1 MPRSGN
7 KLSTD
12 ACGLEGGR
20 MDVRSANL
28 EEAEKTRRV
37 RAPKLPHIIAQQ
49 LRSQIAS
56 GELRPGDSLPS
67 ESELLKEFGISRP
80 TLREALR
87 VLESETLIQLG
98 RGSRSGAT
106 ILAPSIE
113 MAAQY
118 GGLYLATHGTTL
130 GQIHEVRSILE
141 PPLAGLHAKLAN
153 AAVLKALTECVKL
166 QREALEQLDY
176 IGAAA
181 AVNQFHGQLVHK
193 SGNIALGL
201 FAGMIHEI
209 SANVYPQLPLAAG
222 RMSKKAIW
230 TRSEESTDAH
240 ESLVQLIKAKK
251 STAAKKFWREY
262 MEDTAVWLQ
271 KSGLSELQVKVS
283 DKV

>member
-1 MPRSGN
+1 
-7 KLSTD
+7 
-12 ACGLEGGR
+12 
-20 MDVRSANL
+20 MDERAANL
-28 EEAEKTRRV
+28 LEAEKNRRV
-37 RAPKLPHIIAQQ
+37 RAPKLPHIIAQR

-118 GGLYLATHGTTL
+118 GGLYLATQDTTL
-130 GQIHEVRSILE
+130 GQIHEVRSMLE
-141 PPLAGLHAKLAN
+141 PPLAGAHAKQAN
-153 AAVLKALTECVKL
+153 TEVCKALAHCVKL

-181 AVNQFHGQLVHK
+181 AVNQFHEQLVHK
-193 SGNIALGL
+193 SGNNALRL
-201 FAGMIHEI
+201 LAGMLHEI

-222 RMSKKAIW
+222 RVTKKAIW
-230 TRSEESTDAH
+230 RRSEESTDAH
-240 ESLVQLIKAKK
+240 ESLVELVKAKK
-251 STAAKKFWREY
+251 AAAAEKFWREY
-262 MEDTAVWLQ
+262 MQDTADWLQ
-271 KSGLSELQVKVS
+271 KSGLSELRVKVS
-283 DKV
+283 NKV

>member
-1 MPRSGN
+1 M
-7 KLSTD
+7 
-12 ACGLEGGR
+12 
-20 MDVRSANL
+20 
-28 EEAEKTRRV
+28 
-37 RAPKLPHIIAQQ
+37 
-49 LRSQIAS
+49 
-56 GELRPGDSLPS
+56 
-67 ESELLKEFGISRP
+67 
-80 TLREALR
+80 REALR

-118 GGLYLATHGTTL
+118 GGLYLATHDTTL

-141 PPLAGLHAKLAN
+141 PPLAGLHAKQAN
-153 AAVLKALTECVKL
+153 AEVINALTACVKL

-176 IGAAA
+176 IAAAA
-181 AVNQFHGQLVHK
+181 AVNQFHEQLVHK
-193 SGNIALGL
+193 SGNNALRL

-222 RMSKKAIW
+222 RVSKKAIW

-240 ESLVQLIKAKK
+240 ESLVQLIKTKK
-251 STAAKKFWREY
+251 SAAAEKFWREY
-262 MEDTAVWLQ
+262 MTDTGDWLQ
-271 KSGLSELQVKVS
+271 KSGLSELRVKVS

>member
-1 MPRSGN
+1 
-7 KLSTD
+7 
-12 ACGLEGGR
+12 
-20 MDVRSANL
+20 MDVRAENL
-28 EEAEKTRRV
+28 RQAEKNRRV

-49 LRSQIAS
+49 LRSKIAS

-106 ILAPSIE
+106 ILAPSVE

-118 GGLYLATHGTTL
+118 GRLFLATHDTTL

-153 AAVLKALTECVKL
+153 ADVLKELIGCVKL

-181 AVNQFHGQLVHK
+181 AVNQFHVQLVRK
-193 SGNIALGL
+193 SGNNALRL

-209 SANVYPQLPLAAG
+209 SANVYPQLPLATG
-222 RMSKKAIW
+222 KVSKKAIW
-230 TRSEESTDAH
+230 TRSEQSTDAH
-240 ESLVQLIKAKK
+240 ESLVQLIKTKK
-251 STAAKKFWREY
+251 SAAAEKFWREY
-262 MEDTAVWLQ
+262 MADTADWLH
-271 KSGLSELQVKVS
+271 KSGLSELRIKVS